1 MSSDCAN
8 AVIVDARPHVHL
20 WMTTHEAAEI
30 LDVSVG
36 VIERK
41 RDAGELPARVTED
54 GTEEV
59 LICIPEE
66 PAVSVRAAM
75 APMIDALSQIE
86 RQLIP
91 PPIPPAIQE
100 RRSLLKFGDN
110 PRWTRAS
117 DVRKA
122 KRSARVA
129 WSLAAALMIA
139 ASGISVYFFQQISTS
154 RQQVDV
160 MADEL
165 QRVSMNKAQLDQQLV
180 EAKQVAQKA
189 QGELLVERNIEDAL
203 LQAAIRNH
211 AIMQASST
219 AMVDR

>member
-1 MSSDCAN
+1 MSSDSAA

-36 VIERK
+36 VIDRK
-41 RDAGELPARVTED
+41 RSSGELPSRVIED
-54 GTEEV
+54 GTDEV
-59 LICIPEE
+59 LICLPEE

-75 APMIDALSQIE
+75 APMIDALSDIE
-86 RQLIP
+86 RKLAP
-91 PPIPPAIQE
+91 PPIPPALQE
-100 RRSLLKFGDN
+100 RRSLVPANDN
-110 PRWTRAS
+110 PRWTRS
-117 DVRKA
+117 QDVRRA

-129 WSLAAALMIA
+129 WSLAAMLLIA
-139 ASGISVYFFQQISTS
+139 AGAVSVYVFQQINSS
-154 RQQVDV
+154 RQQIEV
-160 MADEL
+160 MAGEL
-165 QRVSMNKAQLDQQLV
+165 QRVSTHKAQLDQQLV
-180 EAKQVAQKA
+180 EVKQAVQKA
-189 QGELLVERNIEDAL
+189 QGELAVERNIEDTL